1 MLNNNLTAWFERNWK
16 LIVVVIIVLYLLT
29 RIQT

>member
-1 MLNNNLTAWFERNWK
+1 MPNNNLTAWFERNWK